1 MIVKTN
7 CEADGSFAA
16 LISTHNNVVHDTL
29 AAHGGVH
36 DAVYNP
42 CKEIDCKVQGVDA
55 TLGAG
60 VSRFAVKRLF
70 WTGLEMNCIF

>member
-16 LISTHNNVVHDTL
+16 LISTHNNVVHHTI

-36 DAVYNP
+36 DEVYNP
-42 CKEIDCKVQGVDA
+42 CKEIKYK
-55 TLGAG
+55 
-60 VSRFAVKRLF
+60 VKRSF
-70 WTGLEMNCIF
+70 RTGLEMNCIF